1 MSSLNVTTVN
11 LHPRRAARQ
20 CVLEALFAYQFSKNE
35 RTEIINQLV
44 NKNPDLKN
52 HYDFIK
58 SLFDTVFTK
67 MDWAEKLIKV
77 HLENWELDRVA
88 NIDKILL
95 KMGICEIY
103 FISEIPPKVTI
114 TEMVEIAKIY
124 STDESPI
131 FINGILDAVF
141 KDYLKENKE

>member
-1 MSSLNVTTVN
+1 MGKDN

-20 CVLEALFAYQFSKNE
+20 CVLEALFAYQFSKNN
-35 RTEIINQLV
+35 TINQMV
-44 NKNPDLKN
+44 SKNPELKGNNDFIHSLYDIVLKN
-52 HYDFIK
+52 VKLTEDIIK
-58 SLFDTVFTK
+58 S
-67 MDWAEKLIKV
+67 
-77 HLENWELDRVA
+77 HLENWEIDRIA
-88 NIDKILL
+88 QIDKILL

-103 FISEIPPKVTI
+103 FIDDIPPKVTI
-114 TEMVEIAKIY
+114 SEMVEIAKIY

>member
-1 MSSLNVTTVN
+1 MTTVN

-44 NKNPDLKN
+44 NKNPDLKD
-52 HYDFIK
+52 HYHFIK
-58 SLFDTVFTK
+58 FLFDIVFTK
-67 MDWAEKLIKV
+67 MKWAEDTIKA
-77 HLENWELDRVA
+77 HLENWDLDRVA

-103 FISEIPPKVTI
+103 FISDIPPKVTI

-141 KDYLKENKE
+141 KDYLKENKD

>member
-1 MSSLNVTTVN
+1 MTTVN
-11 LHPRRAARQ
+11 VHPRRAARQ

-35 RTEIINQLV
+35 GMEIINQLV
-44 NKNPDLKN
+44 NKDHELKD

-58 SLFDTVFTK
+58 SLFDIVFTK
-67 MDWAEKLIKV
+67 MDWTEKLIEV

-103 FISEIPPKVTI
+103 FINDIPPKVTI

-141 KDYLKENKE
+141 KDFLKEN

>member
-1 MSSLNVTTVN
+1 MTTVN

-35 RTEIINQLV
+35 RKGIINQLV
-44 NKNPDLKN
+44 NKNPELKD
-52 HYDFIK
+52 HYNFIE
-58 SLFDTVFTK
+58 SLFDIVFTK
-67 MDWAEKLIKV
+67 MDWTEQLIKA

-103 FISEIPPKVTI
+103 YISDIPPKVTI

>member
-1 MSSLNVTTVN
+1 MTTVN

-44 NKNPDLKN
+44 NKNPDLKD

-58 SLFDTVFTK
+58 SLFDIVFTK
-67 MDWAEKLIKV
+67 MKWTEDTIKAY
-77 HLENWELDRVA
+77 LENWELDRVA

-103 FISEIPPKVTI
+103 FVNDIPPKVTI

-141 KDYLKENKE
+141 KDYLKENKD